1 MRRMQAPGMA
11 YEDEAA
17 CLFMSPDA
25 TVPLPLDLG
34 ANFISGWVC
43 GKHDGSGSI
52 ADSSGSSS
60 DGSDGGDSSGSSGGG
75 GAVGE
80 ISPMASLISLPNVR
94 ALKGLL
100 LRGAPHVFPWQVSR
114 PRGTAP
120 ARAPSV
126 TPRRAAPH
134 RTAHRFPPPPAP
146 LPTAARTASHH
157 RRRRP

>member
-60 DGSDGGDSSGSSGGG
+60 DGGDGGIRSGCRGLSFTLRHGVLHPALGGLRVPDG
-75 GAVGE
+75 QPALHAAE
-80 ISPMASLISLPNVR
+80 YRLISLSD
-94 ALKGLL
+94 
-100 LRGAPHVFPWQVSR
+100 HISSR
-114 PRGTAP
+114 Q
-120 ARAPSV
+120 
-126 TPRRAAPH
+126 
-134 RTAHRFPPPPAP
+134 
-146 LPTAARTASHH
+146 
-157 RRRRP
+157 